1 MRGCA
6 RGWLRGSR
14 LGLLDFFP
22 GGNVVR
28 VAMVDPEEAAIAEG
42 VGAAVDRLGAMPRG
56 FIAALAAF
64 AFHDCGYWILAFV

>member
-1 MRGCA
+1 
-6 RGWLRGSR
+6 
-14 LGLLDFFP
+14 
-22 GGNVVR
+22 
-28 VAMVDPEEAAIAEG
+28 MVDPEEAAIAEG